1 MRREDA
7 YVVNKC

>member
-7 YVVNKC
+7 